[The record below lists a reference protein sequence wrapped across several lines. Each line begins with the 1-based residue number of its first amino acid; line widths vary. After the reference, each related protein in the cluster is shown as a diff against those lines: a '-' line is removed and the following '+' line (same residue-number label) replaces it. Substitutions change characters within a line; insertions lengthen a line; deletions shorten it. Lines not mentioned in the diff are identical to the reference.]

1 MLDALTDVNKLF
13 DRVKELGQT
22 AVAITDHGTM
32 AAHIDAFKAS
42 KNTGVKFIPGCEMY
56 FVNSYEELGG
66 AERKGKTEK
75 RKHIVLLAQNEKGYK
90 NLLRAN
96 FIGFEHQVQVM
107 GRVFP
112 RINWSVLEEYSEG
125 IICLTAC
132 ANGLVSK
139 AISENNYDEADDIAQ
154 RLLGIFKDRLYFEL
168 QPHHLK
174 DKNIN
179 QEEINRTLIEMGGKF
194 GIPLVAATDI
204 HYLTRES
211 EAYHDVLMA
220 INSKKTVE
228 DPERHRY
235 GIDEFFIKSGEEV
248 FDFLQKHYGPE
259 VAHEAVSNTVKI
271 ANLCEDSKY
280 IVPSK
285 PHLPIFNVKDQPDY
299 NAFIEWR
306 VAAGVSEDLAEDKAY
321 MRYMCIAGFKEKFNH
336 LPKEDRVK
344 RWARV
349 KKEVKVLE
357 GNNFSSY
364 MLIVSDFIRWAEANS
379 IMSGYARGSIA
390 GCMVGYLLGIHKI
403 DPLEYGLLFE
413 RFQNAQKKS
422 FPDIDTD
429 FTSAGRD
436 LVVDYCKK
444 KYGIFN
450 CAQVSNIN
458 TYTPKNVIP
467 DLVKSMRNV
476 LPDLIMEGENYVRA
490 SNEIKAAIP
499 EKDEEDKKVKT
510 LSKAL
515 ELSPELRLLAKK
527 CPELMEYAENIVGLP
542 KGYSTHAAGLVISD
556 VPIFEFAPLRIDK
569 DGVIAVQVEKER
581 CELVGLIKMD
591 LLGLST
597 LDIIEEALRNI
608 SVLDSN
614 GPKSVHDI
622 KLDDKE
628 VYKMIGDGFTKCV
641 FQLGKSSMMV
651 SICKK
656 FKPNNIV
663 DLAVINA
670 LGRPSSSSEER
681 EEFISRR
688 FGKKPV
694 SYLHPSLEKSLK
706 DTYGFGVFEE
716 QLLLLAQDVA
726 GWDLN
731 KADGLRKL
739 TKLKGKDP
747 ELAKKL
753 EIEFINGCMEKQN
766 MSYENACDIWE
777 KIVLPFAKY
786 GFNKCLTG
794 DTKVIT
800 SDESLLSILEVRNKI
815 NNEEKIMLKSYD
827 IETRQFINDECLE
840 VIDAEEQDVYEFA
853 LSNGEVVKCTME
865 HKFLCSDHKMHQI
878 KDIVE
883 FDMDILKERE
893 ASLKAISFKKIGK
906 EHVYNLSMRGK
917 NHNYLLEQK
926 IISANS
932 HAIAYSING
941 YITAYLKCKY
951 PAAFMSAYLK
961 LTTSK
966 NSVNREDEILD
977 AKEEC
982 KRLGIKIVPP
992 DVNNSSAGYEVLD
1005 NNTIVMGLRSVKGM
1019 GDRAVE
1025 EIIDNQPFDSF
1036 VDFLYKTEA
1045 RVLNKTRIDVLAKAG
1060 CFDSF
1065 NLSRKFVSDN
1075 SGKFREKMVRF
1086 AKKKEKEGTDVFSS
1100 LDEFSLDLTTEEWS
1114 KRELLEYEKEV
1125 LGELVSGTVLELF
1138 PNFFSKQ
1145 AVPFKRLKIMPDR
1158 ENIMAE
1164 FIVKDMLREFKIKT
1178 GRYTGQ
1184 MMIKYRIEDA
1194 FGDENE
1200 LTVWPTEY
1208 TNAKERI
1215 RIGYP
1220 ARAECQISEF
1230 NGQKTLMLR
1239 AIKKVF
1245 GEE

>member
-13 DRVKELGQT
+13 DRIKELGQT

-66 AERKGKTEK
+66 AERKGKTER
-75 RKHIVLLAQNEKGYK
+75 RKHIVLLAQNEKGYR

-112 RINWSVLEEYSEG
+112 RINWSVLEEYNEG

-132 ANGLVSK
+132 ANGMVSR
-139 AISENNYDEADDIAQ
+139 AISENNYDEADKIAQ
-154 RLLGIFKDRLYFEL
+154 RLLSIFKDRLYFEL

-174 DKNIN
+174 DKDIN

-194 GIPLVAATDI
+194 GIPLVVATDI
-204 HYLTRES
+204 HYLTRKS
-211 EAYHDVLMA
+211 EVYHDVLMA

-280 IVPSK
+280 IVPDK

-299 NAFIEWR
+299 NAFNEWR

-336 LPKEDRVK
+336 LSKEDRVK
-344 RWARV
+344 RWKRV
-349 KKEVKVLE
+349 RKEVKVLE

-364 MLIVSDFIRWAEANS
+364 MLIVSDFIRWAEANG
-379 IMSGYARGSIA
+379 IMTGFSRGSVA
-390 GCMVGYLLGIHKI
+390 GCLVGYLLGIHKV

-515 ELSPELRLLAKK
+515 ELSSELRLLAKK
-527 CPELMEYAENIVGLP
+527 CPELMKYAENIVGLP

-597 LDIIEEALRNI
+597 LDIIEEALKNI

-628 VYKMIGDGFTKCV
+628 VYKMISDGFTKCV
-641 FQLGKSSMMV
+641 FQLGKSSMMA
-651 SICKK
+651 SICKTLR
-656 FKPNNIV
+656 PQNIL
-663 DLAVINA
+663 DISIINA
-670 LGRPSSSSEER
+670 LGRPSSSKEER
-681 EEFISRR
+681 QEFLDRR
-688 FGKKPV
+688 MNKKKV
-694 SYLHPSLEKSLK
+694 TYIHPSLEDSLK
-706 DTYGFGVFEE
+706 ETNGLCIYEE
-716 QLLLLAQDVA
+716 QLMSVARDVA

-731 KADGLRKL
+731 KADSLRKL
-739 TKLKGKDP
+739 TKLKGKD
-747 ELAKKL
+747 ENLAHQL
-753 EIEFINGCMEKQN
+753 EIEFIEGAMKTHS
-766 MSYENACDIWE
+766 MSYELACEIWE
-777 KIVLPFAKY
+777 KVVLKFAGY

-794 DTKVIT
+794 DTRVIT
-800 SDESLLSILEVRNKI
+800 NDGSLLSILEIRDKI
-815 NNEEKIMLKSYD
+815 NNEEKIILKSYN
-827 IETRQFINDECLE
+827 IESQQVIDDECIE
-840 VIDAEEQDVYEFA
+840 VIDAGEQDVYEFT
-853 LSNGEVVKCTME
+853 LSNGKTIKCTMG
-865 HKFLCSDHKMHQI
+865 HKFLCSDFKMHTI
-878 KDIVE
+878 KDIID
-883 FDMDILKERE
+883 FDIDIL
-893 ASLKAISFKKIGK
+893 S
-906 EHVYNLSMRGK
+906 
-917 NHNYLLEQK
+917 
-926 IISANS
+926 
-932 HAIAYSING
+932 
-941 YITAYLKCKY
+941 C
-951 PAAFMSAYLK
+951 
-961 LTTSK
+961 
-966 NSVNREDEILD
+966 D
-977 AKEEC
+977 
-982 KRLGIKIVPP
+982 
-992 DVNNSSAGYEVLD
+992 
-1005 NNTIVMGLRSVKGM
+1005 GM
-1019 GDRAVE
+1019 
-1025 EIIDNQPFDSF
+1025 
-1036 VDFLYKTEA
+1036 
-1045 RVLNKTRIDVLAKAG
+1045 
-1060 CFDSF
+1060 
-1065 NLSRKFVSDN
+1065 
-1075 SGKFREKMVRF
+1075 
-1086 AKKKEKEGTDVFSS
+1086 
-1100 LDEFSLDLTTEEWS
+1100 
-1114 KRELLEYEKEV
+1114 
-1125 LGELVSGTVLELF
+1125 
-1138 PNFFSKQ
+1138 
-1145 AVPFKRLKIMPDR
+1145 
-1158 ENIMAE
+1158 
-1164 FIVKDMLREFKIKT
+1164 
-1178 GRYTGQ
+1178 
-1184 MMIKYRIEDA
+1184 
-1194 FGDENE
+1194 
-1200 LTVWPTEY
+1200 
-1208 TNAKERI
+1208 
-1215 RIGYP
+1215 
-1220 ARAECQISEF
+1220 
-1230 NGQKTLMLR
+1230 
-1239 AIKKVF
+1239 
-1245 GEE
+1245 